1 MAGQA
6 VCRCFITCSFNS
18 ILNETP
24 VVHQLTLQRV
34 KNRMTSVNEA
44 PFVNVIVIRN
54 ISRFEAREHIDVEY
68 YTGIG
73 LEQLLSPKMY
83 YHQLCLIRTN

>member
-6 VCRCFITCSFNS
+6 VCRCFITRSFNS

-24 VVHQLTLQRV
+24 VVQQLTLQRV

>member
-1 MAGQA
+1 
-6 VCRCFITCSFNS
+6 
-18 ILNETP
+18 
-24 VVHQLTLQRV
+24 
-34 KNRMTSVNEA
+34 MTSVNEA